1 MVKTI
6 TVTKARS
13 EIYKLLNAVN
23 NGSTPITIT
32 NKNGDN
38 GVLVSEEEWRSI
50 QETMY
55 LHSIPGLAESI
66 KDGLNEPKEEWTM
79 FNKDE
84 EW

>member
-1 MVKTI
+1 MKTI
-6 TVTKARS
+6 SVTNARN

-23 NGSTPITIT
+23 NGSAPITIT

-55 LHSIPGLAESI
+55 LHSIPGLVDSI
-66 KDGLNEPKEEWTM
+66 KEGLDEPEEEWTT
-79 FNKDE
+79 FDKDE